1 MDASRKT
8 SPDPRRTVEQ
18 TRTLHLDGKQLRLVV
33 RRSARRSLALTV
45 DHRGARLAAP
55 HGTPEAVITR
65 FIHQHGDWLLARM
78 AERQQ
83 PAPLALTDGT
93 MFPLLGASAR
103 LRLGGNG
110 RRALWHSAAD
120 GVEELCLPL
129 RVNERTN
136 DAANKA
142 LSAAVL
148 RALKTRAAAWFQ
160 GRAAEYCQRLA
171 LAVPAVRLTAARTRW
186 GSCSR
191 TSGIRLHW
199 RLIHLPPQLIDYVV
213 AHEVAH
219 LLEMNHS
226 PRFWAVVG
234 QLYPDWQSA
243 RRRLREAAAR
253 LPVIDGRDTTP
264 ISQEE

>member
-1 MDASRKT
+1 MAQQALN
-8 SPDPRRTVEQ
+8 PRRAVEQ
-18 TRTLHLDGKQLRLVV
+18 TRTLQLDGKLLCLVI

-55 HGTPEAVITR
+55 HGTPETVITR
-65 FIHQHGDWLLARM
+65 FIQQHGDWLLARL
-78 AERQQ
+78 AERQ
-83 PAPLALTDGT
+83 PPMPLALTDGA
-93 MFPLLGASAR
+93 MFPLLGAPAR

-110 RRALWHSAAD
+110 RRALWRNAAD
-120 GVEELCLPL
+120 GVEELCLP
-129 RVNERTN
+129 T
-136 DAANKA
+136 ATHKA
-142 LSAAVL
+142 LPAAVQ
-148 RALKTRAAAWFQ
+148 RALKTRATSWFQ
-160 GRAAEYCQRLA
+160 GRVAEYCQRLA

-191 TSGIRLHW
+191 TGGIRLHW
-199 RLIHLPPQLIDYVV
+199 RLIHLPAQLIDYVV

-243 RRRLREAAAR
+243 RRRLREAAAL